1 MSTKGGKSSTC
12 RDWKRRAVADVGDE
26 AYFFG
31 LQLIEQLDYAEGF
44 AGGGA
49 ERGAVNAGGDDDVGV

>member
-1 MSTKGGKSSTC
+1 VQ
-12 RDWKRRAVADVGDE
+12 RLEERRAVADVGDE

-31 LQLIEQLDYAEGF
+31 LQFIEQLDYAEGF

-49 ERGAVNAGGDDDVGV
+49 ERGAVDAGGDDEVGI

>member
-1 MSTKGGKSSTC
+1 VQ
-12 RDWKRRAVADVGDE
+12 RLEERRAVADVGDE

-31 LQLIEQLDYAEGF
+31 LQFIEQLDYTEGF

-49 ERGAVNAGGDDDVGV
+49 ERGAVDAGGDDDVGV